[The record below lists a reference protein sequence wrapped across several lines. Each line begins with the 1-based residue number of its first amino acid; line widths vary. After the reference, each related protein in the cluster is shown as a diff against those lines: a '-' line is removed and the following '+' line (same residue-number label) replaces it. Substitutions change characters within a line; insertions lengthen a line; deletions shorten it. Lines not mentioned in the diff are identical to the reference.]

1 MAIFMTRCIPL
12 LLVLGLFLGIAACDS
27 PTRPPSSPQIAPPP
41 IVEGDTVTTESGLRY
56 IEIEEGEGTPAV
68 RGHEV
73 RVAYT
78 LWLDDGTGIEQGTI
92 PWFTLGS
99 ANLIQGFTEGIVGMR
114 EGGRRRLLVP
124 PELGYGAQGSGAVP
138 PDASLIFDVELL
150 ERRSRS

>member
-1 MAIFMTRCIPL
+1 MTRSIPL
-12 LLVLGLFLGIAACDS
+12 LLLLGAMLGIAACDS
-27 PTRPPSSPQIAPPP
+27 PTRPSSGPQLPPP
-41 IVEGDTVTTESGLRY
+41 PAVEGDTVTTESGLRY
-56 IEIEEGEGTPAV
+56 IEIEEGEGTPAA

-78 LWLDDGTGIEQGTI
+78 LWLEDGTGIEQGTI

-150 ERRSRS
+150 ERRTRSQ